1 MAEIIKICLINA
13 CILSVVFA
21 FIGLKNYKTV
31 KQSREKFMKLHEE
44 LKPGKRVQFA
54 GGFVGR
60 VVGVK
65 EDYCDVELTKDV
77 VVTVSRYSISEIIEK

>member
-1 MAEIIKICLINA
+1 MEDIIKIC
-13 CILSVVFA
+13 VVDA
-21 FIGLKNYKTV
+21 FVLVLVFVVMGIRNYKTV
-31 KQSREKFMKLHEE
+31 KESREKFVKLHEE

-54 GGFVGR
+54 GGFIGR